1 VICGALMAAVDEP
14 CTWMALA
21 GFFSCYSS

>member
-1 VICGALMAAVDEP
+1 MAAVDEP
-14 CTWMALA
+14 CTLLALA